1 MFRSLLK
8 ECGSRKLISMLS
20 NKWKKKI
27 AAFNRKLTFLT
38 SEVYKEYKDE
48 DSILLKYWDFV
59 PNWGDTVNPY
69 LVQKITGR
77 NTVSSNKI
85 FNYKHK
91 PELLG
96 IGSIISGD
104 LSNFVIWGSGVL
116 SAETTIYHKPKE
128 VLALRG
134 HNSLKK
140 IREVGGDCNVFG
152 DPVLLFPEIFSNV
165 NIAKTHRYG
174 IVPHY
179 SDKTKP
185 GIVQLAAMNDAS
197 VKIIDIQTDT
207 ETFVKD
213 VLSCEN
219 IISSSLHGLILAEA
233 YGIPTCRI
241 MLSENLKRGDFKFY
255 DYYSGVGIKTMDTV
269 LIHDNI
275 NKWKEAFLKC
285 SVKDISF
292 NKNELS
298 GSIKEYFNNA
308 GRK

>member
-1 MFRSLLK
+1 
-8 ECGSRKLISMLS
+8 MLS

-27 AAFNRKLTFLT
+27 AAFNRKLNHINAGIYTDYRDPE
-38 SEVYKEYKDE
+38 SV
-48 DSILLKYWDFV
+48 LLKYWDFV

-77 NTVSSNKI
+77 KIVSSNQV
-85 FNYKHK
+85 FNYLHK

-116 SAETTIYHKPKE
+116 SAETTIYNKPKK

-134 HNSLKK
+134 YNSLKK
-140 IREVGGDCNVFG
+140 IKETGGDCNLFG
-152 DPVLLFPEIFSNV
+152 DPVLLFPDIFPDN
-165 NIAKTHRYG
+165 NIKKTHRYG

-179 SDKTKP
+179 SDKKKP
-185 GIVQLAAMNDAS
+185 GIILLEALKDPS

-207 ETFVKD
+207 ETFVKE

-269 LIHDNI
+269 LIHDDI
-275 NKWKEAFLKC
+275 VKWKAAFLSC

-298 GSIKEYFNNA
+298 DSLKDYFDHA
-308 GRK
+308 AR